1 MIYIDKT
8 MWKYILLC
16 MLATRDVNIAFDRF
30 LKDKLNIDSHNI
42 DSIEL
47 NFNTDL
53 LNRWRSENQITL
65 FIRQLRGLFD
75 DSPTISSKE
84 ISKFNPMMMML
95 AYYLINIWELVR
107 S

>member
-1 MIYIDKT
+1 

-53 LNRWRSENQITL
+53 
-65 FIRQLRGLFD
+65 IR
-75 DSPTISSKE
+75 
-84 ISKFNPMMMML
+84 
-95 AYYLINIWELVR
+95 VR
-107 S
+107 